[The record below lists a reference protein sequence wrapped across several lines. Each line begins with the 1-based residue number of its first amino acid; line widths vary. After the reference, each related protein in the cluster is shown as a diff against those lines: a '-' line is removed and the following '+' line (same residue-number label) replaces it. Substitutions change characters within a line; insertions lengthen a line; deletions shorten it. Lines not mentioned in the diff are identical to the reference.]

1 MDISLCIL
9 QREVNGDTHTER
21 QRAKERDLKDVP
33 FKLKTFVYIA
43 EMGIDLKGYLKCT
56 KNVKR
61 PDKRAGLLSEHGSS
75 QGAQGRGIANNI
87 TAPFYTVLLLK
98 VPPLFALCCVKIFSL
113 NQLYC
118 SVEMQL
124 WEALSCL
131 FIEQGLI
138 PPLCC
143 MLGSALPFSLM

>member
-1 MDISLCIL
+1 
-9 QREVNGDTHTER
+9 
-21 QRAKERDLKDVP
+21 
-33 FKLKTFVYIA
+33 
-43 EMGIDLKGYLKCT
+43 MGVDLKGYLKCT

-61 PDKRAGLLSEHGSS
+61 PDKRAGPLSEYGSS
-75 QGAQGRGIANNI
+75 QGAQGGVIENNI
-87 TAPFYTVLLLK
+87 TAPFYTVLPLK
-98 VPPLFALCCVKIFSL
+98 IPPLFALCYVKIFSL

-143 MLGSALPFSLM
+143 MLGSAQPIPLM